1 MKVSHQVMINI
12 TVESDDSLS
21 DNSLQNEVS
30 LLLNEGVSKT
40 LGKDSAIITVDSVCV
55 LFPCF

>member
-1 MKVSHQVMINI
+1 MINI